1 LSETFS
7 LLPERAK
14 RYRAQA
20 KEIRA
25 KVERYPSEI
34 RASFFQI
41 AEYWEQLAADAEAKA
56 EKDGATTVQK
66 PRQPESPPTAA
77 NCAESESA
85 GQSQAAAAA
94 S

>member
-1 LSETFS
+1 MSETFS

-56 EKDGATTVQK
+56 EKDVATTVQK
-66 PRQPESPPTAA
+66 PRQPESPPPAA
-77 NCAESESA
+77 SCVESESA
-85 GQSQAAAAA
+85 PQSQAAAAA